1 VVTYCP
7 LRFDFSGST
16 KLALAD
22 QDGPSYGA
30 MEEEKMNVAI
40 WLPATLAM
48 GLAGL
53 GLCFAFISACEKI

>member
-1 VVTYCP
+1 VDYLSPITAQ
-7 LRFDFSGST
+7 LFGST
-16 KLALAD
+16 NLALAD
-22 QDGPSYGA
+22 RDGPSYGA

-48 GLAGL
+48 GLLGL

>member
-7 LRFDFSGST
+7 LHFDFSGST
-16 KLALAD
+16 NLALAD
-22 QDGPSYGA
+22 QDGPGYGA

-48 GLAGL
+48 GLLGL